1 MSKKAEADLPS
12 YALSEARDAPEKGS
26 TGTAATT
33 TVDTVEA
40 GESDKSDK
48 TPGSTDGMSVISR
61 ICWSMALILPLL
73 AGVVMLFLITC
84 SSSELRADFSV
95 IKVRLTPDSFDAL
108 FAATEHGVS
117 EDGNSTSIL
126 SQASTLGGIIRRA
139 ESTNGSEAA
148 GHAGFLTL
156 GAWGWC
162 VRSQD
167 AQK

>member
-26 TGTAATT
+26 TGATT

-40 GESDKSDK
+40 GESDKSD
-48 TPGSTDGMSVISR
+48 TNPGSTDGMSVISR

-108 FAATEHGVS
+108 FAATERGVS

-126 SQASTLGGIIRRA
+126 SQASTLGGIIKRA
-139 ESTNGSEAA
+139 ETNGSEAT